1 MSKKLSKKGAKALK
15 GTIAQAAAKASVRT
29 IDGFEP
35 TDVATFTGK
44 SPRSGDNQ
52 DWCSMVD
59 SLTIQQILEIKA
71 SDEERGRLVGW
82 RGKGDFNYFIKH
94 GNIAV
99 GPAEAK

>member
-1 MSKKLSKKGAKALK
+1 MSKKLSKEGAKALK
-15 GTIAQAAAKASVRT
+15 GTIAQAAVKASVRT

-52 DWCSMVD
+52 DWCGMVD
-59 SLTIQQILEIKA
+59 GLTIQQILEVKA

-82 RGKGDFNYFIKH
+82 RGKGDFNYCINH
-94 GNIAV
+94 GNVTV
-99 GPAEAK
+99 GTAETK